1 MRTIILFDSG
11 QYLYSYTHTIID
23 TCIEYANALI
33 LSDNEV
39 TKVVEILSKA
49 GYHFEL
55 VKA

>member
-11 QYLYSYTHTIID
+11 HYLYSYNNTIID
-23 TCIEYANALI
+23 TCTEYANALI

-39 TKVVEILSKA
+39 TNVAEILSKA

>member
-1 MRTIILFDSG
+1 MKTVIKFNSG
-11 QYLYSYTHTIID
+11 QYLYSYNNTIID

-39 TKVVEILSKA
+39 TNVAEILSKA